1 MITQNLYVGK
11 LISAINQ
18 YVTAKDEEGGNLEA
32 DICDWGEWMV
42 SYAMDCVR
50 ENVTPDYYGKL
61 LGIAGV
67 DFAEIIMAEHGGDF
81 KLIELNARLMQGHY
95 FDYSITSLGISF
107 IGH

>member
-1 MITQNLYVGK
+1 MITRNLYVGK

-18 YVTAKDEEGGNLEA
+18 FVEPKDIEGGNIEG

-42 SYAMDCVR
+42 GYAMDCAR
-50 ENVTPDYYGKL
+50 TNTTPDYYGKL

-67 DFAEIIMAEHGGDF
+67 DFAEIILAEHERDF
-81 KLIELNARLMQGHY
+81 KLIELNAQLMQGHY
-95 FDYSITSLGISF
+95 FDYTITCLGISF

>member
-1 MITQNLYVGK
+1 MITRNLYVGK

-18 YVTAKDEEGGNLEA
+18 FVLAEDVEE

-50 ENVTPDYYGKL
+50 ANIVPDYHGKL
-61 LGIAGV
+61 LGIAGA
-67 DFAEIIMAEHGGDF
+67 DFADIIMAEHGGDF
-81 KLIELNARLMQGHY
+81 KLIELNERIMRGHY
-95 FDYSITSLGISF
+95 FDYAVTSLGITF